1 MYKVSMEEARW
12 GAVCPDTFLEVAHD
26 SRQVL
31 TVHVIYYLSRTRYCW
46 RTQKE
51 EIQSEGT
58 RKRTSP
64 GGETKD
70 SSRVLIKRCGKG

>member
-31 TVHVIYYLSRTRYCW
+31 TVHVIYYLSRTHVKIMTVNFQRFII
-46 RTQKE
+46 E
-51 EIQSEGT
+51 EGLLHLVYFLRGI
-58 RKRTSP
+58 
-64 GGETKD
+64 
-70 SSRVLIKRCGKG
+70 V